1 MTKKTNQN
9 QGVNGILPSSNNTL
23 SMPVVIQKN
32 GRIRVKA
39 ISRKKREKLIFGK

>member
-1 MTKKTNQN
+1 MTTKTNQN
-9 QGVNGILPSSNNTL
+9 QGINGIIPNNNNSL

-39 ISRKKREKLIFGK
+39 ITRKKRQKLIFGN